1 MPGDDD
7 FMNAKLPLRERK
19 KAKVRESLIRTSFRL
34 FSTKGYAETT
44 LEEIADDCD
53 VTVQTLLRYFGSKDD
68 LLFANHPRIVQ
79 RFSQGIGEAAK
90 RSESV
95 DYWMKFLRANA
106 SKVKNEREISQTYK
120 IIIGVPSL
128 LARFYTFARQYQA
141 LLEAALCEEQGLQPG
156 EDTYARLLA
165 LLIVMGPIEEAFLAI
180 AAGEPTTVFERV
192 TGVAEYVREHFQRPE
207 VQAKRAGRARRR
219 AVLPTSLS
227 AAP

>member
-1 MPGDDD
+1 
-7 FMNAKLPLRERK
+7 MNAKLPLRERK

-34 FSTKGYAETT
+34 FSSKGYAETT

-68 LLFANHPRIVQ
+68 LLFANHPRILE
-79 RFSQGIGEAAK
+79 RFSVGIGAAAK
-90 RSESV
+90 RNESL
-95 DYWMKFLRANA
+95 DFWLKFLRANA
-106 SKVKNEREISQTYK
+106 SKVQKEREISQTYK

-141 LLEAALCEEQGLQPG
+141 LLEKALCEEQGLQPG
-156 EDTYARLLA
+156 EDAYARLLA
-165 LLIVMGPIEEAFLAI
+165 LLIVMGPIEEAFRTI
-180 AAGEPTTVFERV
+180 AAGEPAMVFARV

-207 VQAKRAGRARRR
+207 IQTARPGRSRRS
-219 AVLPTSLS
+219 AVRPSASLG